1 MPLPSDATATLSVD
15 AMLLEKA
22 QKEGIDASRA
32 AEEGLR
38 AALRRSQAAAWR
50 RENAE
55 AIASSNAWVE
65 AHGLPLVH
73 VQQSQW

>member
-15 AMLLEKA
+15 ATLLAAA
-22 QKEGIDASRA
+22 QQEGIDASRA

-38 AALRRSQAAAWR
+38 AALRRAQAAAWR

-55 AIASSNAWVE
+55 AIASSNAWIE
-65 AHGLPLVH
+65 EHGLPLERYRPF
-73 VQQSQW
+73 